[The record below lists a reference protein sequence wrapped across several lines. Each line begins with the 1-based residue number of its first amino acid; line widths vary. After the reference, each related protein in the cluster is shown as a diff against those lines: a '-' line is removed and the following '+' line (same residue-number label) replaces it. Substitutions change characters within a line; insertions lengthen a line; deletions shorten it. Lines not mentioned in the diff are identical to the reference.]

1 MNVVIAGI
9 GRLGAQVAHVLAA
22 AGNDITVIDED
33 EDRLAEVAAHLDARV
48 VPGDACE
55 PSILEEAGAL
65 VANLLVAATGDDEDN
80 LVISLLA
87 KRQFAVPR
95 VVARV
100 NDTDN
105 AWLFDHRWGV
115 DVAVP
120 SAIPLVSLIEEATGA
135 SDTVALLR
143 LARAGVNVIETAI
156 GDESRAAGRVLADID
171 LPPGTIV
178 AAVIRRGRPTVP
190 VSTLRL
196 EAGDEL
202 LVVSSEATEQD
213 VHTAFQ

>member
-1 MNVVIAGI
+1 MNVVIAGV

-22 AGNDITVIDED
+22 AGNDITVIDRD
-33 EDRLAEVAAHLDARV
+33 EDRLAEVAAHLDARAL
-48 VPGDACE
+48 PGDACE

-156 GDESRAAGRVLADID
+156 ADTSRAAGRPLADIG

-178 AAVIRRGRPTVP
+178 AAVIRRGRPSVP
-190 VSTLRL
+190 DSTLRL
-196 EAGDEL
+196 EPGDEL
-202 LVVSSEATEQD
+202 LIVSSEATEQE
-213 VHTAFQ
+213 VHAAFQ

>member
-1 MNVVIAGI
+1 
-9 GRLGAQVAHVLAA
+9 
-22 AGNDITVIDED
+22 
-33 EDRLAEVAAHLDARV
+33 
-48 VPGDACE
+48 
-55 PSILEEAGAL
+55 
-65 VANLLVAATGDDEDN
+65 
-80 LVISLLA
+80 
-87 KRQFAVPR
+87 
-95 VVARV
+95 
-100 NDTDN
+100 
-105 AWLFDHRWGV
+105 
-115 DVAVP
+115 
-120 SAIPLVSLIEEATGA
+120 
-135 SDTVALLR
+135 
-143 LARAGVNVIETAI
+143 VIETAI

>member
-1 MNVVIAGI
+1 MNVVIAGV

-22 AGNDITVIDED
+22 AGNDITVIDQD
-33 EDRLAEVAAHLDARV
+33 EDRLAEVAAHLDARA

-55 PSILEEAGAL
+55 PSILEEGGAL

-156 GDESRAAGRVLADID
+156 ADTSRAAGRVLADID

-190 VSTLRL
+190 DSTMRL

-202 LVVSSEATEQD
+202 LIVSSEATEQD
-213 VHTAFQ
+213 VHAAFQ